1 MIWLSAIYTFSRIR
15 YWSPQKILVSL
26 TSRDGD
32 MPFST
37 FFASNGPHHL
47 CKAHRARFW
56 WTNCTMT
63 QPCWNESK
71 APACYSRSEVGWA
84 IKRLEKD
91 PNFDSSLREGRQA
104 RGQKAGRAGPGAR
117 RLLRAGAQLP
127 QPPGPGRGRGRA
139 AQRCGR
145 LGPGPRDLQP
155 PLRHPP
161 PPHRPPPVRR
171 APRPPLPPPATPR
184 PARDP
189 LRGRGSNWSA
199 RPRDGAAPARA
210 LRLSRLGKRS

>member
-1 MIWLSAIYTFSRIR
+1 
-15 YWSPQKILVSL
+15 
-26 TSRDGD
+26 

-145 LGPGPRDLQP
+145 LGAGPRDLQP
-155 PLRHPP
+155 PPP
-161 PPHRPPPVRR
+161 PPAATASPAPGAAGPAPSPSSPRDPPPGTGPFKRKGEQLER
-171 APRPPLPPPATPR
+171 SAKGW
-184 PARDP
+184 
-189 LRGRGSNWSA
+189 GRSREGSETES
-199 RPRDGAAPARA
+199 PG
-210 LRLSRLGKRS
+210 